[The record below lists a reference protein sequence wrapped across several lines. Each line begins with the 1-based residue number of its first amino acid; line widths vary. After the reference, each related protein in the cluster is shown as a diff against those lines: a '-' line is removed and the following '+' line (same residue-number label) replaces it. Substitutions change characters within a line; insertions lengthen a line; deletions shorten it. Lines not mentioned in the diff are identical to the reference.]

1 MVLDYINEYSPDVI
15 NFLLKVIAIA
25 VIYIIGVKLI
35 KVIRKIIGRSLEKA
49 NADKGLI
56 QFIDS
61 FAKFIMYFILILII
75 ANGFGLTAASVTA
88 ILGSTGLTI
97 GLALQGS
104 LANFAGGVLILLL
117 KPFKVGD
124 YIRIDKNNEE
134 GYVYEI
140 QMFYTKL
147 KTIDN
152 KLIIVPNGML
162 ADNCIINYTSLGYRA
177 IILKFPISYNE
188 SIARVKGVL
197 NEYID
202 KLDYIERGE
211 DKTPIIYVDELAV
224 NNIVIGMRVWVG
236 SEDYYKYKWRI
247 TEEVKTL
254 FDKNNIVIPFNQL
267 DVHIN

>member
-97 GLALQGS
+97 GLAL
-104 LANFAGGVLILLL
+104 
-117 KPFKVGD
+117 
-124 YIRIDKNNEE
+124 
-134 GYVYEI
+134 
-140 QMFYTKL
+140 
-147 KTIDN
+147 
-152 KLIIVPNGML
+152 
-162 ADNCIINYTSLGYRA
+162 
-177 IILKFPISYNE
+177 
-188 SIARVKGVL
+188 
-197 NEYID
+197 
-202 KLDYIERGE
+202 
-211 DKTPIIYVDELAV
+211 
-224 NNIVIGMRVWVG
+224 
-236 SEDYYKYKWRI
+236 
-247 TEEVKTL
+247 
-254 FDKNNIVIPFNQL
+254 
-267 DVHIN
+267 

>member
-1 MVLDYINEYSPDVI
+1 
-15 NFLLKVIAIA
+15 
-25 VIYIIGVKLI
+25 
-35 KVIRKIIGRSLEKA
+35 
-49 NADKGLI
+49 
-56 QFIDS
+56 
-61 FAKFIMYFILILII
+61 MYFILILII

-211 DKTPIIYVDELAV
+211 DKTPIIYVDELAD
-224 NNIVIGMRVWVG
+224 NNIVIGMRVWVDAD
-236 SEDYYKYKWRI
+236 DYYKYKWRI